1 MKKTKSKNTKKHSPK
16 LSLQISE
23 TDSQALLTERMLKT
37 LFNQK
42 EIYKY
47 TISVSQDYKEFQEEV
62 VNHLNFLDKVCDEG
76 LKQENIMAL
85 NGIRNHIVSFLLR
98 NHLTEYK
105 NDKI

>member
-1 MKKTKSKNTKKHSPK
+1 M
-16 LSLQISE
+16 QISE
-23 TDSQALLTERMLKT
+23 NHSEALLTEKMLKT

-62 VNHLNFLDKVCDEG
+62 VNHLHFLDKVCDEG
-76 LKQENIMAL
+76 LKEKDIMAL
-85 NGIRNHIVSFLLR
+85 NGIRNYIVSFLLR